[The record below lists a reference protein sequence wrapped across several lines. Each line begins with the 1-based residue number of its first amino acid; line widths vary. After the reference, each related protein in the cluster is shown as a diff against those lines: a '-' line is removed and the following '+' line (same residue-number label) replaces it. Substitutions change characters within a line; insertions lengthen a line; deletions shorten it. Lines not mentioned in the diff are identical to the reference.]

1 MYTIKHTQNTSQDF
15 NVLEIENT
23 KKTSYAKIY
32 LDMGA
37 SLQELTVNGKT
48 IIQDLTPLTYSD
60 TYASSVLFPFANRIK
75 DGTYTFDNKSFQ
87 LETNQTEENNAL
99 HGLIYNKSFKII
111 DQKASKTSA
120 HITLEYNETNSPKG
134 FPYNYKIQ
142 LTYTLSDS
150 GLSLK
155 VSVKN
160 TDIKTFPF
168 TLGWHPYFISTDLAK
183 SALRFNST
191 KKLQIGERN
200 ITTTVEPIAP
210 IDTFQI
216 KNKKLDDCWALNTN
230 TVQFKTPS
238 YHFELSSSVNDN
250 FLQLYTPPHDNAIA
264 IEPTTGVSN
273 SFNNAIG
280 LQTLEGGKS
289 YHLTWNIKLI

>member
-1 MYTIKHTQNTSQDF
+1 MYTIKHTQNTNQDF

-48 IIQDLTPLTYSD
+48 IIQDLTPLTYCN

-120 HITLEYNETNSPKG
+120 HITLEYNETKSPKG
-134 FPYNYKIQ
+134 FPYNYNIQ
-142 LTYTLSDS
+142 LTYTLSNY

-183 SALRFNST
+183 SSLRFNST
-191 KKLQIGERN
+191 NKLLIGERN
-200 ITTTVEPIAP
+200 ITTDVEPIAP
-210 IDTFQI
+210 IETYEI

-230 TVQFKTPS
+230 TIQFKTPS
-238 YHFELSSSVNDN
+238 YHFELSSSANDN
-250 FLQLYTPPHDNAIA
+250 FLQLYTPPHANAIA